1 MGSINSLFSKDL
13 KILNL
18 GTSKFEED
26 LKEQNQEVIQLD
38 WKPAAGGDI
47 ELLKIIDRLAGNE
60 EIVKAN
66 KEAVDR
72 MINSH
77 PILVDID
84 QAINVIPGMKENMIL
99 HSGPPIQ
106 WERMSGPMRG
116 AIIGALIYEG
126 KAETE
131 EEAVSLVE

>member
-1 MGSINSLFSKDL
+1 
-13 KILNL
+13 
-18 GTSKFEED
+18 
-26 LKEQNQEVIQLD
+26 
-38 WKPAAGGDI
+38 
-47 ELLKIIDRLAGNE
+47 
-60 EIVKAN
+60 
-66 KEAVDR
+66 

-131 EEAVSLVE
+131 EEAVSLVEAGEIEFAPCNEHGAVGPMAGIVSPPCLCILFIIKHMVIMDIVL

>member
-1 MGSINSLFSKDL
+1 LSIKVFYSICGIHQLSYFWWVL
-13 KILNL
+13 
-18 GTSKFEED
+18 EE
-26 LKEQNQEVIQLD
+26 
-38 WKPAAGGDI
+38 GGDI

-60 EIVKAN
+60 EISKAN

-106 WERMSGPMRG
+106 EGP
-116 AIIGALIYEG
+116 
-126 KAETE
+126 
-131 EEAVSLVE
+131 

>member
-1 MGSINSLFSKDL
+1 MMGSINSLFSKDL

-60 EIVKAN
+60 EISKAN

-99 HSGPPIQ
+99 HSGPPI
-106 WERMSGPMRG
+106 
-116 AIIGALIYEG
+116 
-126 KAETE
+126 
-131 EEAVSLVE
+131 